1 MCEGGGREHRFR
13 AILHSVQ
20 TQPSAGSGRNVFFFV
35 PKRIRWSEM
44 ECRAGDEI
52 EPLYF
57 LYHFVH
63 VVSIKWRVALAQ
75 QKPVHISQDVIY
87 DDIAID

>member
-1 MCEGGGREHRFR
+1 
-13 AILHSVQ
+13 
-20 TQPSAGSGRNVFFFV
+20 
-35 PKRIRWSEM
+35 M
-44 ECRAGDEI
+44 ECGAGDEI
-52 EPLYF
+52 KPRYS

-87 DDIAID
+87 EDIAIN